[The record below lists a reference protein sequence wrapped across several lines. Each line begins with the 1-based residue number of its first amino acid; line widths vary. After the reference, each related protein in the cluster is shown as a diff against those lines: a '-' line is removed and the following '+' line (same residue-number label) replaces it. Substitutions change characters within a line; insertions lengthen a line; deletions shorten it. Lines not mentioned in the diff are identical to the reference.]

1 MVGGGLPLLFLE
13 TIDQQRLGSRLLFT
27 FSLSLSLSFTAQVY
41 YPRNAKN
48 TETPKTDVKIALG
61 VTESEG
67 LRANRALKEG
77 LRAK

>member
-13 TIDQQRLGSRLLFT
+13 TIDQQRLGSRLLFI
-27 FSLSLSLSFTAQVY
+27 FSFSLSFTAQVY

>member
-27 FSLSLSLSFTAQVY
+27 FSLSLSFTAQVY